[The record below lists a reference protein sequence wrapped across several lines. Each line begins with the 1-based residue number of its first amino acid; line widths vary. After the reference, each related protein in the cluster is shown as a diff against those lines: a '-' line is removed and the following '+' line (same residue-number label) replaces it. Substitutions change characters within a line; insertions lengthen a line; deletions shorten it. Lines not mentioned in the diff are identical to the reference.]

1 MVSFSSNMRHEKYYI
16 RKEEKRE
23 TMLLDKMIIMRGVL
37 RKLYKLHR
45 NYLSSI
51 LLFSFII

>member
-37 RKLYKLHR
+37 QKLYKLHR
-45 NYLSSI
+45 NYLSNI